1 MPNDPPMTDPRVIL
15 LIEDNVSYARLMA
28 TLLRQHGH
36 AVNTAHTV
44 DDALAALATNP
55 PSGVILDWHL
65 DRASTPLIQT
75 LASME
80 IPVIV
85 LSGDPDASEEAKKR
99 GWVCLL
105 KGCEPDDIL
114 KAVGTL
120 LASIPPRTLI
130 PTATPH
136 PEGRDSI
143 PPVGLART
151 DPAVAIA
158 HYRWRT
164 MRAAVRLGATVCMSG
179 LTFWFS
185 VKGIEPPLWIMAL
198 IAVVA
203 IGWGAAYETFRKNPR
218 AILGVFFGLLGVFAF
233 SVLAETHILTTVT
246 VALGS
251 LLPAVQFA
259 IERRSV

>member
-36 AVNTAHTV
+36 AVNLAHTV
-44 DDALAALATNP
+44 DDALTALATSP
-55 PSGVILDWHL
+55 PAGVILDWRL
-65 DRASTPLIQT
+65 DRSSTPLLQT
-75 LASME
+75 LTSME
-80 IPVIV
+80 VPVIV
-85 LSGDPDASEEAKKR
+85 LSGDPDAPEEAKKR
-99 GWVCLL
+99 GWVYLL

-120 LASIPPRTLI
+120 LASVPTRTLV
-130 PTATPH
+130 PAPGS
-136 PEGRDSI
+136 PQEGRDSI

-164 MRAAVRLGATVCMSG
+164 TRAAVRLVATVCMSG

-185 VKGIEPPLWIMAL
+185 IKGHEPPLWIMAM
-198 IAVVA
+198 IAAVA